1 MKTANNRL
9 EMDAL
14 KHARPSSITLKVM
27 KTKMNKWKWA
37 FFICLA
43 VLLLSGLFFVYSA
56 IDQSVSYTYLEVS
69 YDDQVA
75 ANKVLGNLIVQGGK
89 EYSQKDFLHLLRQA
103 YPQEFIVEEG
113 NMIIMGHNQ
122 FKFENDRLISAK

>member
-1 MKTANNRL
+1 
-9 EMDAL
+9 
-14 KHARPSSITLKVM
+14 M

-37 FFICLA
+37 FFVCLS
-43 VLLLSGLFFVYSA
+43 VLVLSGLFFIYSA
-56 IDQSVSYTYLEVS
+56 IDQGVSYTYLEVS
-69 YDDQVA
+69 YDYQVA

-103 YPQEFIVEEG
+103 YPKEFIVEKE

-122 FKFENDRLISAK
+122 FKFENDRLVSAK